1 MGCGGQD
8 QRGDRR
14 DSRHEPAH
22 GREAFRARFREAR
35 RGDAHGGGDAPA
47 GRLTARLNARRFFQ
61 GLRGM
66 FPITT
71 GRPPTIAPKGMV
83 ASPHSLA
90 SAAGVDALRAGGS
103 AVDAAIATGAA
114 LSVLYPHMTSPRGG
128 PVWLV
133 YDAETRP
140 LRPPNGGGR

>member
-1 MGCGGQD
+1 MGGGGQD
-8 QRGDRR
+8 QRRNRR
-14 DSRHEPAH
+14 DPRHESAH

-66 FPITT
+66 FPVTT
-71 GRPPTIAPKGMV
+71 GRPATIAPKGMV

-103 AVDAAIATGAA
+103 AVDAPIATGAA
-114 LSVLYPHMTSPRGG
+114 PFVPLPPLSHDRGG
-128 PVWLV
+128 PVWL
-133 YDAETRP
+133 
-140 LRPPNGGGR
+140 